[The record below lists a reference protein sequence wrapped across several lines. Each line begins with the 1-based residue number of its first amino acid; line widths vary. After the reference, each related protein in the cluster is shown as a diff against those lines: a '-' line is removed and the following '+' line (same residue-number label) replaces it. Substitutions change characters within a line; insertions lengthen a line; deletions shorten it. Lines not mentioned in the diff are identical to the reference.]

1 MANNLNYT
9 NPVTGSPVA
18 TDDVGSVQYQ
28 VVKLDGGPHGV
39 SLPLTGTAEY
49 GLGVDVN
56 RILGTPEVAIKG
68 PAAVSGTVLIG
79 NEVTVSPR
87 GPVAVSGTVS
97 IGNEV
102 TVNVR
107 GPAPVSG
114 TISIGGEVTIN
125 ARGPVAVSGTLSVD
139 SEVTVNVRGPAP
151 ISGAVS
157 LTGMPTVS
165 LNGPAAVSGGVS
177 IVGQSA
183 VTALLSGG
191 ILGQVSSLNSTVT
204 LLAASGTFTGARED
218 VSGYG
223 GILVSVVGDRASQ
236 ANGVAFAFSPDG
248 NTFTTYATATY
259 AGASGL
265 ALYRLPV
272 LQKFFRVSY
281 TNTNTAAQ
289 STFLL
294 QTLLQSAPVAGLDA
308 STAAYVQQVAG
319 PWAVS
324 GTLLIGSEVTV
335 NPRGPVAVSGTVTI
349 GNEVTVN
356 PRGPVG
362 VSGTVSI
369 GNEVTVNARGPVGVS
384 GTVLIGNEV
393 TVNPRGPVAVS
404 GTVLIG
410 GEVTTN
416 PRGPVQVSG
425 TVLIGNE
432 ITINPRGPV
441 AVSGLVSIVGQS
453 AVTALLSGFVYG
465 CVSSNNSSATALA
478 ASGSFSGT
486 KEDVSGYSAI
496 TVTIISDKASQSN
509 GIQFAF
515 SQDGIS
521 FTTYATGVY
530 NGAATAQTWHFPV
543 WQKFF
548 RITYFNTN
556 SGPQIIF
563 ALQTILHSRTPPVG
577 IDNTFPAHVVQEG
590 GPWAVSGT
598 LLVGNEVTVNP
609 RGPVA
614 VSGTVDTELPA
625 AAALTDANANP
636 TAPIVGAG
644 NLVYDAPTGLWQ
656 RARSLNVSGH
666 LTAAGVPVAA
676 ALFFD
681 YGTGI
686 YRAASG
692 TVLAD
697 GMGNP
702 VVQQVGSH
710 LLIWNNVDL
719 VWGRWPTVKGL
730 ADTIAGSTLPAV
742 GSWAFNGTTWDRLR
756 TDGAKGLMVGGSA
769 ASGAAATGNPVRVG
783 GVNAQGILQD
793 LLVDGFRALVTTAQ
807 FGRKATYSA
816 TTSGTQ
822 LSPLTSGSVTSI
834 AYAYHASGTVTPY
847 MVNKLA
853 ISYGGG
859 TGGGGSYV
867 IQLRRISNE
876 NATPGGQTITPA
888 LYDVLDGASAM
899 TVRAGVSTAP
909 TRDAALLYSWYIPI
923 GTAGMFEVDFTR
935 IIEGK
940 GYTMPGSR
948 SQGLEV
954 TAQVGP
960 VNLTTAPVV
969 AATFHWTEG

>member
-68 PAAVSGTVLIG
+68 PAAVSGTVLVG
-79 NEVTVSPR
+79 NEVTVNAR
-87 GPVAVSGTVS
+87 GPVGVSGTVLVGNEVTVNVRGPAQVSGTVLLGNEPTVALRGPAAVSGTVS

-107 GPAPVSG
+107 GPAQV
-114 TISIGGEVTIN
+114 
-125 ARGPVAVSGTLSVD
+125 
-139 SEVTVNVRGPAP
+139 
-151 ISGAVS
+151 SGAVS
-157 LTGMPTVS
+157 LAGIPTVS
-165 LNGPAAVSGGVS
+165 LNGPAA
-177 IVGQSA
+177 
-183 VTALLSGG
+183 
-191 ILGQVSSLNSTVT
+191 
-204 LLAASGTFTGARED
+204 
-218 VSGYG
+218 
-223 GILVSVVGDRASQ
+223 
-236 ANGVAFAFSPDG
+236 
-248 NTFTTYATATY
+248 
-259 AGASGL
+259 
-265 ALYRLPV
+265 
-272 LQKFFRVSY
+272 
-281 TNTNTAAQ
+281 
-289 STFLL
+289 
-294 QTLLQSAPVAGLDA
+294 
-308 STAAYVQQVAG
+308 
-319 PWAVS
+319 
-324 GTLLIGSEVTV
+324 
-335 NPRGPVAVSGTVTI
+335 
-349 GNEVTVN
+349 
-356 PRGPVG
+356 
-362 VSGTVSI
+362 
-369 GNEVTVNARGPVGVS
+369 VS

-530 NGAATAQTWHFPV
+530 NGAATAQTWHLPV

-625 AAALTDANANP
+625 AAVLADAAANP
-636 TAPIVGAG
+636 TT
-644 NLVYDAPTGLWQ
+644 PTLGSATLLYAADNSWY
-656 RARSLNVSGH
+656 RARSPNVSGH
-666 LTAAGVPVAA
+666 IDANGLFATATV
-676 ALFFD
+676 FFD
-681 YGTGI
+681 KSTNL

-692 TVLAD
+692 QLMADNQAIGSVPTVGAVLVAWD
-697 GMGNP
+697 TNGYSRPICQNGTIDANSRVSLGLRTYSANLLFDDVGLNFTRARALNPGGHAQTTGLGASAPVYYDQSTGVYRAPSGQIFGDAMTLMNGPLYGAVLTSYNGSTYDRVRGTSANGLYVQGGVVGNVFANP
-702 VVQQVGSH
+702 QPNPLLVGGIDAAGNAQH
-710 LLIWNNVDL
+710 VPLGINNVD
-719 VWGRWPTVKGL
+719 TVGVGNRGWWQMCSPYLFNGQSLDRARSIDPAGHTAAINGLQGVAPAFFDSTLGKYRASSGQIL
-730 ADTIAGSTLPAV
+730 ADNVTPGAVPFAASVLYGYDGS
-742 GSWAFNGTTWDRLR
+742 NYDRLKSDAAQAL
-756 TDGAKGLMVGGSA
+756 TVGGQG
-769 ASGAAATGNPVRVG
+769 ASGAAAAGNPVRNG
-783 GVNAQGILQD
+783 GVSREGIVQD
-793 LLVDGFRALVTTAQ
+793 LLVDGFRALVTTSQ

-822 LSPLTSGSVTSI
+822 LSALTSGSVTSI
-834 AYAYHASGTVTPY
+834 AYAYHASGTVTSY

-859 TGGGGSYV
+859 TGVGCSYV

-876 NATPGGQTITPA
+876 NAAPGGQTITPA
-888 LYDVLDGASAM
+888 SYDVLDSASAM

-909 TRDAALLYSWYIPI
+909 TRDAALLYSWYIPV
-923 GTAGMFEVDFTR
+923 GTTGMFEVDFTR

-954 TAQVGP
+954 TVLVGP
-960 VNLTTAPVV
+960 INLTTAPVV